1 MQMYRSISLS
11 VLLWWQRIS
20 TELIDAFS
28 MAKVSTICGL
38 RGERIQTALWKPPHW
53 KAGNYTLHM
62 PTPDALDKFLNILQG
77 QLCDFLF
84 DFQCTKHLWKGGPF
98 RIKSAQKCLSRKQ
111 TEDCPWQ
118 KQIYDFDRIS
128 LHANV
133 FNSLQALLLGLY
145 HMTSSSL
152 YH

>member
-1 MQMYRSISLS
+1 MYRSISLS

-28 MAKVSTICGL
+28 MAQVSTICGL

-53 KAGNYTLHM
+53 KAGNYTLRM

-84 DFQCTKHLWKGGPF
+84 DFQCTKNLWKGGPF
-98 RIKSAQKCLSRKQ
+98 RIKICPKMPLQEANRRPPLTKADIWFWQNFAPCKCIQFPSGAPIR
-111 TEDCPWQ
+111 P
-118 KQIYDFDRIS
+118 IS
-128 LHANV
+128 HD
-133 FNSLQALLLGLY
+133 
-145 HMTSSSL
+145 
-152 YH
+152 